1 MSKSPFVHLHT
12 HSHYSLLDGLSKVP
26 EMISLAKQYEM
37 PALALTDHG
46 NLYGAIEFY
55 KTCKS
60 EDIKPIIGVEAYVAA
75 RSRLDKEPGVDAR
88 RYHLTLL
95 AKNYRGYQNLIE
107 LVTRANLEGYYY
119 KPRVDHE
126 LLAHYRDGIICL
138 SGCFGG
144 ELAQALHHGGYEKGC
159 EVARTYKEIYGDDYY
174 IEIMR
179 KPEVPGHS
187 EVEELLI
194 KLARE
199 LKIPLVGTQDSHY
212 LRKEDRHAHD
222 VFLNIQTSNDN
233 GDQLT
238 FDCDASFIDT
248 EEAYEL
254 FKEIPE
260 AVENTMVIADKC
272 DIELQLGDWVFPN
285 IETTDNRS
293 YDEELRKEVLEGV
306 PRRGLTYEGEV
317 KERIDY
323 ELKVIEDKGYSP
335 YFLVVADIMRFAHEN
350 NIFTSI
356 RGSVAGSITTYLLG
370 ITDIDPIEYKLPFE
384 RFLNPERPS
393 APDIDMDFADNRR
406 DEVIEYAREKYGDE
420 KVAQIGTFG
429 TMMARGAVRDI
440 ARALGHPYAIGD
452 KISRL
457 IPLGGQGFPMTI
469 DKAMEM
475 TPELKELYNTD
486 KTTKEIID
494 LAKRIEGSV
503 RHISVHAAGVV
514 IGPEKLTHYVP
525 LQHDPRGGK
534 IITQYDMH
542 AVEDAGL
549 LKFDFLGI
557 RNLSIL
563 ADAIERVKKIHGKE
577 IKIDEIPLDDKKTFE
592 LLARG
597 ETMGLFQLNGAGMT
611 RYLKELKPTSIHDI
625 NAMVALYRPGPME
638 VIPEY
643 IRRKHNPQ
651 LISYPDP
658 RMEKYLKES
667 YGLIVYQDDL
677 LFSAIELAGY
687 SWLEADKFRKAV
699 GKKIPAEMAAQKEKL
714 IKGIIEHGQTR
725 EFAEKLWDLFEP
737 FQAYGF
743 NKAHAASYGQFAYHT
758 AYMKAN
764 YPTEYMAA
772 VLTAESGDVEEVAR
786 IIEECKR
793 MHIEV
798 LPPDVNESFKDFSV
812 VREKN
817 TADKIR
823 FGLYAIK
830 NLGSDI
836 GEAIIGERKANGPY
850 ESLDDF
856 LRRVDHRNLNKKSL
870 EALIQSGAMDSLG
883 ERGQLLAN
891 MDLMLEFH
899 REYANV
905 ASRQSSLFGDI
916 EEYQS
921 LKLADAPEASKDD
934 RLMWEKELLGLY
946 ISGHPLEKWKEKLK
960 DKPSIEKIKHTMRE
974 GMIVVVAGMIEQ
986 SRAVTTKNGEPMAFL
1001 QIADFTDTIETVV
1014 FPRIFSTHRDIF
1026 EVNKAVA
1033 IKGRLSERG
1042 GEKSIIIEAAKELK

>member
-1 MSKSPFVHLHT
+1 MSKPPFVHLHT

-26 EMISLAKQYEM
+26 EMVKLAEQYHM

-55 KTCKS
+55 KECKKRN
-60 EDIKPIIGVEAYVAA
+60 IKPIIGVEAYVAE
-75 RSRLDKEPGVDAR
+75 RTRFDKEPGIDAR

-95 AKNYRGYQNLIE
+95 AKNLRGYRNLIE

-119 KPRVDHE
+119 KPRVDRE
-126 LLAHYRDGIICL
+126 LLAEHREGIICL
-138 SGCFGG
+138 SGCFGA
-144 ELAQALHHGGYEKGC
+144 ELSQALHRDGYQKGL
-159 EVARTYKEIYGDDYY
+159 EIAAAYKKIYGDDYY

-179 KPEVPGHS
+179 KPEVEGHS
-187 EVEELLI
+187 KVEELLVA
-194 KLARE
+194 LSRE
-199 LKIPLVGTQDSHY
+199 LDIPLVATQDSHY
-212 LRKEDRHAHD
+212 LHKEDRNAHD

-260 AVENTMVIADKC
+260 AVENTSKIADQC
-272 DIELQLGDWVFPN
+272 GIELELGSWVFPN
-285 IETTDNRS
+285 IETRDGRS
-293 YDEELRKEVLEGV
+293 YDEELREKVLEGL
-306 PRRGLTYEGEV
+306 PARELSYEGAV

-323 ELKVIEDKGYSP
+323 ELRVIRNKGYSP

-406 DEVIEYAREKYGDE
+406 DEVIEYVREKYGDE

-440 ARALGHPYAIGD
+440 ARALGHPYAVGD

-457 IPLGGQGFPMTI
+457 IPLGSQGFPMTI
-469 DKAMEM
+469 DYALES

-514 IGPEKLTHYVP
+514 IAPEKLTNYVP

-549 LKFDFLGI
+549 LKFDLLGI

-563 ADAIERVKKIHGKE
+563 ADAIKRVKKIHGVD

-592 LLARG
+592 LLSRG
-597 ETMGLFQLNGAGMT
+597 ETMGLFQLNGAGVT

-643 IRRKHNPQ
+643 IRRKHNPE

-699 GKKIPAEMAAQKEKL
+699 GKKIPSEMAAQKEKL
-714 IKGIIEHGQTR
+714 IKGIVEHGQTQ
-725 EFAEKLWDLFEP
+725 EFAERLWDLFEP

-743 NKAHAASYGQFAYHT
+743 NKAHAASYGRFAYHT

-772 VLTAESGDVEEVAR
+772 VLSAESGDVEEVAR

-793 MHIEV
+793 MGIEV

-812 VREKN
+812 VREKDKK
-817 TADKIR
+817 DKIR

-836 GEAIIGERKANGPY
+836 GEAIIKERKENGPY

-856 LRRVDHRNLNKKSL
+856 LCRVDHRNLNKKSL
-870 EALIQSGAMDSLG
+870 EALIQSGAMDGFG
-883 ERGQLLAN
+883 ERGKLLAN
-891 MDLMLEFH
+891 MDIMLQYH
-899 REYANV
+899 RENAGG
-905 ASRQSSLFGDI
+905 RQQTSLFGDNQQ
-916 EEYQS
+916 YRTLQ
-921 LKLADAPEASKDD
+921 LADAPEASKDE
-934 RLMWEKELLGLY
+934 RLAWEKELLGLY
-946 ISGHPLEKWKEKLK
+946 ISGHPLEKWKDKLK
-960 DKPSIEKIKHTMRE
+960 DKPSIEYVKSTMRD
-974 GMIVVVAGMIEQ
+974 GMVAVVAGMIEQ
-986 SRAVTTKNGEPMAFL
+986 KRPVTTKAGEPMAFL
-1001 QIADFTDTIETVV
+1001 RIADFTDGIDVVV
-1014 FPRIFSTHRDIF
+1014 FPSIFLSNKQIL
-1026 EVNKAVA
+1026 ELNKAIA
-1033 IKGRLSERG
+1033 IKGRISERG
-1042 GEKSIIIEAAKELK
+1042 GEKSLIVEAIKELR